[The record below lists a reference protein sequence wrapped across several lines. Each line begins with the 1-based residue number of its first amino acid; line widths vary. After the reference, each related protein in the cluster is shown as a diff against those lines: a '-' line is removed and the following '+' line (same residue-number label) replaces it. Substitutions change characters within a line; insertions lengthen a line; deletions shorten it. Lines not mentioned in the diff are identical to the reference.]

1 MVEEIKIEKYFSSL
15 ASTLH
20 CKTTSK
26 DKMYIPQM
34 NAMSNPLF
42 ANFPL
47 ERLITNRNIK
57 NKYKF
62 EVRNNVVIDCYESN
76 QASAQRIMET

>member
-1 MVEEIKIEKYFSSL
+1 MR
-15 ASTLH
+15 
-20 CKTTSK
+20 
-26 DKMYIPQM
+26 
-34 NAMSNPLF
+34 NPLF

-62 EVRNNVVIDCYESN
+62 EVRNNVVIDCYESH
-76 QASAQRIMET
+76 QASAQRIMDRKLHNCHMSYYRLKV

>member
-1 MVEEIKIEKYFSSL
+1 MR
-15 ASTLH
+15 
-20 CKTTSK
+20 
-26 DKMYIPQM
+26 
-34 NAMSNPLF
+34 NPLF

-62 EVRNNVVIDCYESN
+62 EVRNNVVIDCYESH
-76 QASAQRIMET
+76 QASSLCPENHGSNVTYLPYELLQVKGMKIFYEVFERELSRL